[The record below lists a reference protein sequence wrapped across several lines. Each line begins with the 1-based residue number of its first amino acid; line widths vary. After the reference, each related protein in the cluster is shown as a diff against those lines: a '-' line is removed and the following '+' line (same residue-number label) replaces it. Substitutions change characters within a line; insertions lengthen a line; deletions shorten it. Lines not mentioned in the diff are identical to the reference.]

1 MQSLSVCW
9 CFRLVL
15 LIPGVWGALTAC
27 QATGRVSIGDFTP
40 LLLSSMLSAR
50 AAREPRRIY
59 RRIGYWHAPQD
70 QGRSIPHWG
79 RGQGSYFWGVRRR
92 PRLDRC
98 WRTYG
103 NANWPSGH
111 AQPSVLGV
119 FEDSKPDPPNVRE
132 DRIPKLFA
140 IQKILGWAIANFCVF
155 GVMHARM
162 HAFFFRMHPTCT
174 RHPFATGT

>member
-119 FEDSKPDPPNVRE
+119 FEDSKPAQFQRRPHTEIICCSKDPSEGDCQFPYVQPAE
-132 DRIPKLFA
+132 AAHQDFFEPMLA
-140 IQKILGWAIANFCVF
+140 
-155 GVMHARM
+155 AR
-162 HAFFFRMHPTCT
+162 
-174 RHPFATGT
+174 RHCRRG